1 MGSDALFTKHPNNSW
16 QVSSL
21 HLACRNGHA
30 ETVLFLIENNAD
42 ILMEKVDNSL
52 PIHDAAFGGHVE
64 CAKILLRA
72 GEASQLPSET
82 HLSKRMEGGSSPLH
96 IASKRG
102 HPDLVRCPLPPHS
115 TSPLTSSHFFLF
127 PHRQFPP
134 ASQRRG
140 RVNECACAAHVQND
154 ARA

>member
-1 MGSDALFTKHPNNSW
+1 
-16 QVSSL
+16 
-21 HLACRNGHA
+21 
-30 ETVLFLIENNAD
+30 VLFLIENNAD

-72 GEASQLPSET
+72 GEATQLPSET

-102 HPDLVRCPLPPHS
+102 HPDLVHDPLPPHS
-115 TSPLTSSHFFLF
+115 TSPLATCLSLPSPSVFPCLPFSGPFSSCSNLL
-127 PHRQFPP
+127 
-134 ASQRRG
+134 
-140 RVNECACAAHVQND
+140 
-154 ARA
+154 